1 MTAQEKLRKLRISFN
16 ELPLPN
22 SGDYELSP
30 SPRHVNAGVPPNPET
45 PVIAPLRLAIV
56 ESRLS
61 SSLTAS
67 VAHRKTSIISHFLP
81 H

>member
-1 MTAQEKLRKLRISFN
+1 MTAQEELRKLRISFN
-16 ELPLPN
+16 
-22 SGDYELSP
+22 ELSP

-67 VAHRKTSIISHFLP
+67 VAHRKTSIISHSLP